1 MDDQEIDDQLK
12 QLDQINSIINGMK
25 NGSEEERQKY
35 TEKADKLLSQKSR
48 VVIDK
53 TRINP
58 NASSVS
64 SVNPNAQQNPTF
76 AAMERD
82 AEERYQR
89 KVKLEGNVILKITMS
104 FLYNF
109 LFRKRIVKKQ

>member
-1 MDDQEIDDQLK
+1 MFFRMDDQEIEDQLK

-25 NGSEEERQKY
+25 NGTEEERQKY
-35 TEKADKLLSQKSR
+35 TEKADKLLSEKSK

-58 NASSVS
+58 HASMP
-64 SVNPNAQQNPTF
+64 SVNPNAQKNPTF

-89 KVKLEGNVILKITMS
+89 KVKSQSI
-104 FLYNF
+104 
-109 LFRKRIVKKQ
+109 

>member
-1 MDDQEIDDQLK
+1 MDDQEIEDQLK

-25 NGSEEERQKY
+25 NGTEEERQKY
-35 TEKADKLLSQKSR
+35 TEKADKLLSEKSR

-58 NASSVS
+58 NTSAP
-64 SVNPNAQQNPTF
+64 SVNPHAQQNPTF

-89 KVKLEGNVILKITMS
+89 KVKVLFLSKFSKKKIQKK
-104 FLYNF
+104 NF
-109 LFRKRIVKKQ
+109 QKKIKKK